1 MAVSRG
7 GLLPRLRPH
16 RDAYMKSTAPA
27 SAEFALQRLLSFD
40 RRHPE
45 QRLSDIA
52 MRSAALVSH
61 TGSPPSAFTAAL
73 LSPLIKAGRR
83 IDARG
88 LAREAG
94 GRAVDT
100 ALLVPDALIVPS
112 TPSEPWRERAHRAL
126 ETLTH
131 RPILDE
137 VWTVTL
143 SEHLAALSVLSEG
156 THRGGIPRALLGIGA
171 YAELDDYLFEVAR
184 APRAI
189 APEPAALGERL
200 EEALRAWQRERLAC
214 ARAPQG
220 GVWKLDLEGCAG
232 AERRA
237 LYRALFESAGVPWRE
252 APGPSFLFMPPR
264 DALDPMEFRLLVAAL
279 RLHCGQGR
287 VAQLPEDSG
296 QASGWADWSMPCKPQ
311 GGRVTG
317 SRFLRLLRDPGVDD
331 PIEAWVKAPQ
341 PEFGFIGRTVPAFE
355 EAPWRAG
362 QSGFEARFSEAVRRF
377 GIAAATAAALCL
389 EFRDEASAHIVYDGR
404 TFTVICSGRPNLFI
418 GRGGEESGPSRFQLF
433 REGEP
438 PRPVSASSLF
448 PGAAA
453 ATGFSSETREML
465 RCTLSLCGMPCPGPG
480 GARLQVS
487 SVSLF
492 PAGRRAELSLPSGQR
507 LTIAPAEDNLHV
519 KLRCG
524 EKSRGEVLP
533 ALLWEWIEENCASP
547 MDAFR

>member
-1 MAVSRG
+1 
-7 GLLPRLRPH
+7 
-16 RDAYMKSTAPA
+16 MKSTAPGP
-27 SAEFALQRLLSFD
+27 AEFALQRLLSFD

-45 QRLSDIA
+45 RRLSDIA

-61 TGSPPSAFTAAL
+61 TDSPPSAFTAAL

-100 ALLVPDALIVPS
+100 ALLVPDALIVPAS
-112 TPSEPWRERAHRAL
+112 PKEPWRERAHRAL
-126 ETLTH
+126 ETLAH
-131 RPILDE
+131 RPFPDE

-143 SEHLAALSVLSEG
+143 AEHLAALSVLSEG

-220 GVWKLDLEGCAG
+220 GIWKLDLAG
-232 AERRA
+232 SAGSAQRA
-237 LYRALFESAGVPWRE
+237 LYRSLFESAGVPWRE

-264 DALDPMEFRLLVAAL
+264 EALDPMEFRLLIAAL
-279 RLHCGQGR
+279 RLHCGQDR
-287 VAQLPEDSG
+287 VSRLPEG
-296 QASGWADWSMPCKPQ
+296 GGTASGWADWSMPGSPK

-331 PIEAWVKAPQ
+331 PIEVWIKAPP
-341 PEFGFIGRTVPAFE
+341 PEFGFFGRAVPAFE
-355 EAPWRAG
+355 KEPWRPG
-362 QSGFEARFSEAVRRF
+362 QTGFEARFSEAVRRF
-377 GIAAATAAALCL
+377 GIAAATASALIL
-389 EFRDEASAHIVYDGR
+389 EFRDEASARIAYDGR
-404 TFTVICSGRPNLFI
+404 TFTVACSGRPGLSI
-418 GRGGEESGPSRFQLF
+418 GRGGEDGGPSRFQLF

-438 PRPVSASSLF
+438 PQPASASSLF
-448 PGAAA
+448 PRAAA
-453 ATGFSSETREML
+453 AAGFASVPREIL

-480 GARLQVS
+480 LGRLQVS

-492 PAGRRAELSLPSGQR
+492 PAGRRAELSLPSGER
-507 LTIAPAEDNLHV
+507 LTISPAEDHLHV
-519 KLRCG
+519 KVRCG

-533 ALLWEWIEENCASP
+533 ALLWEWIEENCTSP